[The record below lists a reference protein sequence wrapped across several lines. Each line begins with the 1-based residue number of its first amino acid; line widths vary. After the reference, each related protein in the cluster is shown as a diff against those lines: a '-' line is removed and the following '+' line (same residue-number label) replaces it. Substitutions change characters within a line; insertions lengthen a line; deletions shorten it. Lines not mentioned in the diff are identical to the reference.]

1 MALKALEVAR
11 VFVPSLEEEAERS
24 EVERAMQ
31 GLWVL
36 ARISHTSRLAVVGRA
51 TWLAVASGG
60 AIMRR
65 NIGPS

>member
-36 ARISHTSRLAVVGRA
+36 ARISHTSRLAVVGGWPDKPLR
-51 TWLAVASGG
+51 VA
-60 AIMRR
+60 
-65 NIGPS
+65 GPL